1 MALSKEEKAR
11 RRAAAAGPYP
21 KPRGRAPMGSNGL
34 PKHWDQA
41 GGGWKDSP
49 TPDAT
54 LAVEEDGAA
63 QHEKAELRSPAWKQ
77 LARERLAAEQQAAQ
91 QRKDE
96 RAARGQFRC
105 EQLKIWHG
113 RHLGRQCSEQELTAH
128 LANRAQRV
136 LKPREGV
143 LVCEKVLCSV
153 SECAY
158 ETASASARHIAWED
172 LCPAVAS

>member
-1 MALSKEEKAR
+1 
-11 RRAAAAGPYP
+11 
-21 KPRGRAPMGSNGL
+21 MGSNGL
-34 PKHWDQA
+34 PKRWDQGG
-41 GGGWKDSP
+41 GGGWKESP

-54 LAVEEDGAA
+54 FAVEEAGAA
-63 QHEKAELRSPAWKQ
+63 LHENAGLRSPAWKR
-77 LARERLAAEQQAAQ
+77 LARERVAAEQQALQ

-128 LANRAQRV
+128 LEKRVQRV

-158 ETASASARHIAWED
+158 ETASVRHIAWED